1 MRAHID
7 GVCMLKK
14 TLCFMGAIISHQSL
28 AVIDFSILTSQVV
41 ANDHPEPQSFR
52 SSYGVC
58 DSTRGSISECIGVRG
73 NRPIKECFVSH
84 LREKYGGFFVPAAG
98 DICLLAI

>member
-1 MRAHID
+1 MH
-7 GVCMLKK
+7 VEK
-14 TLCFMGAIISHQSL
+14 TLCFMGAIFSHQSL

-52 SSYGVC
+52 SSYGAC

-84 LREKYGGFFVPAAG
+84 LCEKYGGFFVPTAG